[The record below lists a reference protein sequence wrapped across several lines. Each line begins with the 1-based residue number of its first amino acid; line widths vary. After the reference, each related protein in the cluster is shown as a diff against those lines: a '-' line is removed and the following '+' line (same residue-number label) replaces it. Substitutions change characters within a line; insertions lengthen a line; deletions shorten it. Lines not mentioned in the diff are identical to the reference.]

1 MTEESTTPDLVELVQ
16 RVVDAVHVRD
26 FDAVQSAYAPN
37 AVLDILE
44 LGATFEG
51 HLAIRGFYEEWAA
64 TFPGW
69 KQEVQEILDL
79 GDGMGFAVV
88 AQAGHPGDSTGW
100 VKQRYAAVATLA
112 AGLIERQSNYADIDE
127 ARAAA
132 ERLAE
137 ERG

>member
-1 MTEESTTPDLVELVQ
+1 M
-16 RVVDAVHVRD
+16 HVRD
-26 FDAVQSAYAPN
+26 FDAVQNAYAPD
-37 AVLDILE
+37 ALLDIFQ

-51 HLAIRGFYEEWAA
+51 HLAIRGFYEDWAA

-69 KQEVQEILDL
+69 KQEVQEMLDL
-79 GDGMGFAVV
+79 GDGVGFVVV

-100 VKQRYAAVATLA
+100 VKQRYAAVATVA
-112 AGLIERQSNYADIDE
+112 AGLIERQSNDDNADE

-132 ERLAE
+132 EQLAE

>member
-1 MTEESTTPDLVELVQ
+1 MTEESSTPDLVELV
-16 RVVDAVHVRD
+16 RRIVDAVHARD
-26 FDAVQSAYAPN
+26 FDAVQSAYARK
-37 AVLDILE
+37 AVLDILQ

-64 TFPGW
+64 TFPGR

-79 GDGMGFAVV
+79 GDGLGIAVV
-88 AQAGHPGDSTGW
+88 AQAGHPGDSMGW
-100 VKQRYAAVATLA
+100 VAQRYAAVATLA
-112 AGLIERQSNYADIDE
+112 DRLIERQSNYADVGE

-132 ERLAE
+132 ERLAQ